1 MNQKSI
7 VRPTGMTAFMVVWVG
22 QLVSLLG
29 TSMTTFALTIWA
41 YEETG
46 QATALALVGFFF
58 MTPLLVLSPFAG
70 AIVDRSNRKLMMII
84 SDAGAG
90 LATIIVLTLYSLG
103 ILEVWHLYITS
114 FIAGATQTF
123 QWPAFSAAI
132 STMIPK
138 EQYSRAHGLN
148 SLADSGSNVFAPI
161 LAAALIGLVG
171 ISTILWI
178 DIITFTV
185 AIGTLLFVIIPQPE
199 QTEEGRQS
207 QGSLL
212 SESVYGFKYIWKRKG
227 LLGLQIVFMI
237 GNFFATMAFVLV
249 APMILARTMN
259 DELMLGSVQSAGAIG
274 GVVGGLLM
282 SAWGGPKKLVHGVF
296 LGWAFTG
303 IVGMIV
309 FGLGQSWPMWAL
321 ASFGGA
327 LVIPLINGSNQAIWQ
342 KKVAADVQG
351 RVFSIRRLIAWLV
364 NPLATLIVG
373 PLADFV
379 MEPALQPGGHFFYT
393 LGWLVGTGPGAGMA
407 LIIIVS
413 GIVATAVGLGAYL
426 FPTVREVEVLL
437 PDHTQEVGEAAVVA

>member
-1 MNQKSI
+1 MDQNNT
-7 VRPTGMTAFMVVWVG
+7 VRPTGMTAFMIVWVG

-29 TSMTTFALTIWA
+29 TAMTNFALTIWA

-46 QATALALVGFFF
+46 QATALALVAFFYV
-58 MTPLLVLSPFAG
+58 TPLLALSPFAG
-70 AIVDRSNRKLMMII
+70 AIVDRSNRKLMMIV

-90 LATIIVLTLYSLG
+90 IATIVVLVLFSLG

-132 STMIPK
+132 TTMIPK
-138 EQYSRAHGLN
+138 EQYGRAHGLN
-148 SLADSGSNVFAPI
+148 SLAGSGSNVFAPI
-161 LAAALIGLVG
+161 LAAALLGFFGIG
-171 ISTILWI
+171 TILWI
-178 DIITFTV
+178 DIVTFSV
-185 AIGTLLFVIIPQPE
+185 AIFTLLFVIIPQPE

-227 LLGLQIVFMI
+227 LLGLQIVFLI
-237 GNFFATMAFVLV
+237 GNFFASMAFVLI

-274 GVVGGLLM
+274 GVIGGLIM

-296 LGWAFTG
+296 LGWAFSG
-303 IVGMIV
+303 IVGFII
-309 FGLGQSWPMWAL
+309 FGVGQSWLVWAV

-327 LVIPLINGSNQAIWQ
+327 LAIPLINGSNQAIWQ

-364 NPLATLIVG
+364 NPLATLAAG

-379 MEPALQPGGHFFYT
+379 MEPAMMADGSLANNF
-393 LGWLVGTGPGAGMA
+393 GWLVGTGPGAGMA
-407 LIIIVS
+407 LLVIICGVVS
-413 GIVATAVGLGAYL
+413 AAVGLGAYL
-426 FPTVREVEVLL
+426 FPTVRDVEELL
-437 PDHTQEVGEAAVVA
+437 PDHTQEVPEAAVVA